1 MSTIYTCYWGDDER
15 TSESRFTPAD
25 VAEMVREDR
34 GSLPG
39 PLWGV
44 EARVR
49 GGAMRSDWLRVSEH
63 DSETAALDK
72 ALVVSARPSTVAVR
86 VLRYVPTVIEY
97 EIRGAAAEVTS

>member
-1 MSTIYTCYWGDDER
+1 MKLREFFGLN
-15 TSESRFTPAD
+15 ESPASSSAFTPAD
-25 VAEMVREDR
+25 VAELVREDR

-49 GGAMRSDWLRVSEH
+49 GWAFRSEWLRVSEH
-63 DSETAALDK
+63 DSGSAAFDK

-86 VLRYVPTVIEY
+86 VVRYVPTVIVH
-97 EIRGAAAEVTS
+97 EIRGAAAEVAS